1 MENPIWTARYRSR
14 SNTLTELQKIVRQS
28 FIALLIRPLP
38 RENYKMSANEVI
50 PRRSLNSDAIAAK
63 ITVFYRV
70 SHISLC
76 DSTLM
81 GR

>member
-14 SNTLTELQKIVRQS
+14 SNTLPELQKIVRQS
-28 FIALLIRPLP
+28 FLIRPSP
-38 RENYKMSANEVI
+38 RENYKMSANESI

-70 SHISLC
+70 SHITSCYEL
-76 DSTLM
+76 
-81 GR
+81 